1 VRRRIKC
8 AFILSV
14 ILIAACAG
22 TASAAWDDP
31 YISATLSIKSMLTES
46 KTVFV
51 AGMSWNKPV
60 APNVIF
66 NIGMQQVVGGDYK
79 FDPTVTVGFTF
90 RMGRRMGNESKS
102 DQ

>member
-1 VRRRIKC
+1 
-8 AFILSV
+8 
-14 ILIAACAG
+14 
-22 TASAAWDDP
+22 
-31 YISATLSIKSMLTES
+31 M
-46 KTVFV
+46 FV